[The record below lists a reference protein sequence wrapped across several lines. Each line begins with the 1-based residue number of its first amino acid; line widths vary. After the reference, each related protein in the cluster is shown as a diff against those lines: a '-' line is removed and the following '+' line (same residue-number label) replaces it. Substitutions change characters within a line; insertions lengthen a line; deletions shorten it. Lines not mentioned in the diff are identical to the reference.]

1 MCPKLESDDENF
13 FKIEGII
20 EIKNDR
26 KLQDKFELNEK
37 LFGLYTTHKL
47 EEKFKF
53 ATIDEKEKLKTY
65 FIAGGKSNDF

>member
-26 KLQDKFELNEK
+26 ELKDKFELNEK
-37 LFGLYTTHKL
+37 LFGLYTTHNL

-53 ATIDEKEKLKTY
+53 ATIDEKGKLKTY